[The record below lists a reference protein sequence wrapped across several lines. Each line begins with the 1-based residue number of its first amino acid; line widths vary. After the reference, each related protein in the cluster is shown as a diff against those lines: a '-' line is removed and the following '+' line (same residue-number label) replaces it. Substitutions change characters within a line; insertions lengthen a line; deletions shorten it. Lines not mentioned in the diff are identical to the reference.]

1 MKLSQ
6 DDAILFCENLG
17 GSSLTF
23 KTTRKDF
30 IDDAV
35 NDDDDV
41 NDELMTFNQNREELA
56 AFAAWFSAKEKG
68 CRHIWTPFS
77 DRDHEGEGTRQSIA
91 LTHCCQGRGKIFK
104 TG

>member
-35 NDDDDV
+35 YK
-41 NDELMTFNQNREELA
+41 MMMMGMM
-56 AFAAWFSAKEKG
+56 SY
-68 CRHIWTPFS
+68 
-77 DRDHEGEGTRQSIA
+77 
-91 LTHCCQGRGKIFK
+91 
-104 TG
+104 

>member
-17 GSSLTF
+17 GSSVTF

-41 NDELMTFNQNREELA
+41 NDELM
-56 AFAAWFSAKEKG
+56 
-68 CRHIWTPFS
+68 
-77 DRDHEGEGTRQSIA
+77 
-91 LTHCCQGRGKIFK
+91 IFD
-104 TG
+104 

>member
-6 DDAILFCENLG
+6 NDAILFCENLG

-35 NDDDDV
+35 NDDDDG
-41 NDELMTFNQNREELA
+41 NDELVTFN
-56 AFAAWFSAKEKG
+56 
-68 CRHIWTPFS
+68 
-77 DRDHEGEGTRQSIA
+77 
-91 LTHCCQGRGKIFK
+91 
-104 TG
+104 